1 MMIKKHKKVCKT
13 LDCIE
18 IFLTLVSTFNRYVSV
33 SAFASLIGITIGITS
48 SAIRLNICA
57 ITAGIEKFKLII
69 KKKEKHDE
77 NLNLNKQK
85 SKLNI
90 GVLLSKAFIDSV
102 IIHDKFVWIS
112 NFLKEYTEMK
122 DEIKKLRFSYA
133 KVYRRFYL

>member
-57 ITAGIEKFKLII
+57 IPAGIEKFKLII

-77 NLNLNKQK
+77 NLNLN
-85 SKLNI
+85 
-90 GVLLSKAFIDSV
+90 
-102 IIHDKFVWIS
+102 
-112 NFLKEYTEMK
+112 
-122 DEIKKLRFSYA
+122 
-133 KVYRRFYL
+133 